1 MIKKGIYKHFKGNL
15 YELLFIAKNS
25 ETEEDMVVYKSLRN
39 GTMWVRPL
47 SMWEELVERGG
58 KTYQRFT
65 YVGGNDEEKDN
76 NSVNTINA

>member
-15 YELLFIAKNS
+15 YEVLFIAKNS

-58 KTYQRFT
+58 KTYQKFT
-65 YVGGNDEEKDN
+65 YVEVNDEEKDN

>member
-15 YELLFIAKNS
+15 YEVLFIAKNS

-47 SMWEELVERGG
+47 SMWEELVERGA
-58 KTYQRFT
+58 KLI
-65 YVGGNDEEKDN
+65 KDLHM
-76 NSVNTINA
+76 

>member
-15 YELLFIAKNS
+15 YEVLFIAKNS

-58 KTYQRFT
+58 KTCNMDLFKPR
-65 YVGGNDEEKDN
+65 
-76 NSVNTINA
+76 

>member
-15 YELLFIAKNS
+15 YEVLFIAKNS

-47 SMWEELVERGG
+47 SMWEELEGA
-58 KTYQRFT
+58 KLI
-65 YVGGNDEEKDN
+65 KDLHM
-76 NSVNTINA
+76 

>member
-15 YELLFIAKNS
+15 YEVLFIAKNS

-65 YVGGNDEEKDN
+65 YVGGNVEEKDN

>member
-15 YELLFIAKNS
+15 YEVLFIAKNS
-25 ETEEDMVVYKSLRN
+25 ET
-39 GTMWVRPL
+39 
-47 SMWEELVERGG
+47 ELVERGG